1 MESRW
6 LGPVCVLQILT
17 KVDGNS
23 SQAVEAEINRIWQ
36 DGNRKMIC
44 DLSQTEYISSAGLRV
59 FLSALKRSQKAGG
72 QLILCG
78 LKPGILEIFN
88 MAGFTGL
95 FKICEREGDA
105 FRAFQ

>member
-1 MESRW
+1 MESKR
-6 LGPVCVLQILT
+6 LGAVCVLQILT

-23 SQAVEAEINRIWQ
+23 SREVEVEISRIWEE
-36 DGNRKMIC
+36 GNRKLIC

-72 QLILCG
+72 QMILCG

-95 FKICEREGDA
+95 FQICEREGDA
-105 FRAFQ
+105 FRRFE